1 MDQQNPD
8 TLTSVHN
15 GVDQLAAT
23 SHGAVDSLANGASQL
38 AQLLSHKGEQL
49 HDAQRRFS
57 ESCRCQIRDKP
68 LAAIGVAVAAGFLL
82 SWLVRSRHG

>member
-1 MDQQNPD
+1 MDQNSPE
-8 TLTSVHN
+8 TLSGTHH
-15 GVDQLAAT
+15 GIDQLAAT

-49 HDAQRRFS
+49 HDVQRRLS
-57 ESCRCQIRDKP
+57 ESCRCQIREKP
-68 LAAIGVAVAAGFLL
+68 LAAIGIAVATGFLL